1 MSTERLMYQYNKK
14 TVEER
19 KKSSIHS
26 RDVEFVRNSIEET
39 DEQRENS
46 NKANYET
53 KKMSRRSSNTSLVQ
67 VSNLNIN
74 QFTIKRK
81 KHQ

>member
-14 TVEER
+14 NVEER

-39 DEQRENS
+39 DE
-46 NKANYET
+46 
-53 KKMSRRSSNTSLVQ
+53 
-67 VSNLNIN
+67 
-74 QFTIKRK
+74 
-81 KHQ
+81 